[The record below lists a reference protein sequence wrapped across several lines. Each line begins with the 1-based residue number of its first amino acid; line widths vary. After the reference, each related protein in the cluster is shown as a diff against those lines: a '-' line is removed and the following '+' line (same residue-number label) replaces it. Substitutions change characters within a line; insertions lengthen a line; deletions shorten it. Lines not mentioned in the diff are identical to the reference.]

1 MQRFLIRRL
10 QLFPCRLQEIATFIE
25 STDSC
30 SIVILNKSP
39 DFRFYFFHGHFHCVQ
54 LIKFFFFQRCKET
67 FHAAV
72 VVTFAYIT
80 HALDSMHFS
89 KFNFVLQACVLAS
102 CIAVK
107 KKSWFWF
114 SKFIWIFYLSK
125 IPEANFKHSLENFKK
140 LTNTSF
146 SKNHY
151 FAEGRA

>member
-39 DFRFYFFHGHFHCVQ
+39 DFCFYFFHGHFHCVQ

-80 HALDSMHFS
+80 HALNSMHFFQVQFCTS
-89 KFNFVLQACVLAS
+89 
-102 CIAVK
+102 
-107 KKSWFWF
+107 
-114 SKFIWIFYLSK
+114 
-125 IPEANFKHSLENFKK
+125 SLCTGFLHRCEKEILILVFEVYK
-140 LTNTSF
+140 LLLLL
-146 SKNHY
+146 
-151 FAEGRA
+151 

>member
-67 FHAAV
+67 FHTAI

-80 HALDSMHFS
+80 HALNSMHFFQVQFCTS
-89 KFNFVLQACVLAS
+89 SLCTGFLHRCKVAIHYIFRL
-102 CIAVK
+102 
-107 KKSWFWF
+107 
-114 SKFIWIFYLSK
+114 FYLLVLFCK
-125 IPEANFKHSLENFKK
+125 PVW
-140 LTNTSF
+140 TSMAF
-146 SKNHY
+146 IR
-151 FAEGRA
+151 FL

>member
-10 QLFPCRLQEIATFIE
+10 QLFPCRLQGIANFIE

-89 KFNFVLQACVLAS
+89 KFNFVLQACILAS

-107 KKSWFWF
+107 SRFTIFSGCSAFLSFFVSPSGLLWLSYSFCYKSV
-114 SKFIWIFYLSK
+114 K
-125 IPEANFKHSLENFKK
+125 ISC
-140 LTNTSF
+140 
-146 SKNHY
+146 
-151 FAEGRA
+151 

>member
-10 QLFPCRLQEIATFIE
+10 QLFPCRLQGIANFIE

-72 VVTFAYIT
+72 VVTFAYIA
-80 HALDSMHFS
+80 HALNSMHFS
-89 KFNFVLQACVLAS
+89 KFNFVLQACVLAF

-107 KKSWFWF
+107 KNLDFGFRSLYEFF
-114 SKFIWIFYLSK
+114 IFQKFQKQILNIL
-125 IPEANFKHSLENFKK
+125 
-140 LTNTSF
+140 
-146 SKNHY
+146 
-151 FAEGRA
+151 